1 MKAPPLSSAGHWKP
15 KDNNGSCVIHFS
27 SSSFHQLFALQLL
40 GIALPCVKR
49 ETDQKNNQRKDNT
62 LKQNFESNNTVNFE
76 QCIVNAV
83 MDELVLYFEFDI

>member
-40 GIALPCVKR
+40 GNALPCVKR